1 MIEIAN
7 LRKYARGEVIRLE
20 ADIIF
25 TDMVSPYP
33 EKTIYFEIDK
43 EHGDMLA
50 DDSYDA
56 FVLVPLFIAMF
67 HKQDLHIRGN
77 ISKKLYQ
84 NVIWYVRKIFCD
96 YSPDLSNVN
105 FTVDGFTEPTK
116 ERGKIIGT
124 GISCGVDSLST
135 IYDHFVK
142 ETDPDY
148 RINALFYFNHDI
160 HNYRKDS
167 SGQMIFHKLCRK
179 NRQATADIGLP
190 FYSLETNLYPFN
202 DTIVKLRKDNWVS
215 MSYINAYSCIL
226 SLGKG
231 VFRYYTAGGSTYNQ
245 KKIFYADYHDRDMA
259 GFCDFYLVPLIQ
271 TERTEIII
279 DGCQSRRVDKLKKIV
294 DWDITKKYLDT
305 CYENNSD
312 GSNCGICGKCLRT
325 LLALEIMGKL
335 DDYADI
341 FDVGR
346 YRKISFANKVQCLE
360 NYGEKPFETENV
372 DFARE
377 NNFPMPTKRECYVLG
392 KKVRVI

>member
-7 LRKYARGEVIRLE
+7 LRKYARGEVVRLE

-116 ERGKIIGT
+116 EHGKIIGT

-142 ETDPDY
+142 ETDPTIESTRCSTSITTFTITA
-148 RINALFYFNHDI
+148 RI
-160 HNYRKDS
+160 
-167 SGQMIFHKLCRK
+167 
-179 NRQATADIGLP
+179 
-190 FYSLETNLYPFN
+190 
-202 DTIVKLRKDNWVS
+202 LR
-215 MSYINAYSCIL
+215 
-226 SLGKG
+226 
-231 VFRYYTAGGSTYNQ
+231 
-245 KKIFYADYHDRDMA
+245 
-259 GFCDFYLVPLIQ
+259 
-271 TERTEIII
+271 
-279 DGCQSRRVDKLKKIV
+279 
-294 DWDITKKYLDT
+294 
-305 CYENNSD
+305 
-312 GSNCGICGKCLRT
+312 
-325 LLALEIMGKL
+325 
-335 DDYADI
+335 
-341 FDVGR
+341 GR
-346 YRKISFANKVQCLE
+346 
-360 NYGEKPFETENV
+360 
-372 DFARE
+372 
-377 NNFPMPTKRECYVLG
+377 
-392 KKVRVI
+392 